1 MCTAIRNS
9 CDSYIYF
16 LVATYIPA
24 VYTKQ
29 KHLILQ
35 LYLIVRKHIHVHVYT
50 ELFYLPWQAVVSS
63 TV

>member
-16 LVATYIPA
+16 LVATYIAA

-35 LYLIVRKHIHVHVYT
+35 TLSHSKYT

>member
-16 LVATYIPA
+16 LVATYIAA

-35 LYLIVRKHIHVHVYT
+35 TLSHSKYT
-50 ELFYLPWQAVVSS
+50 ELKKKKKKKVYRIILLTLAGCG
-63 TV
+63 

>member
-16 LVATYIPA
+16 LVATYIAA

-35 LYLIVRKHIHVHVYT
+35 TLSHSKYT
-50 ELFYLPWQAVVSS
+50 ELKKKKKKIILLTLAGCG
-63 TV
+63 